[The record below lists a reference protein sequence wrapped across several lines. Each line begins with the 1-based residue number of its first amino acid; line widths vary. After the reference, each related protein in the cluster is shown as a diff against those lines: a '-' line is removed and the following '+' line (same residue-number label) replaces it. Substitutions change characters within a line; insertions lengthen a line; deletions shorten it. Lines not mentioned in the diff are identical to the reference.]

1 MTKNRQYKA
10 YIWDEVPLFVDLQ
23 YIADLLKCSTRLL
36 RMEIKSGKLKA
47 CKVGKMYR
55 VNKDDL
61 IAYTQKVG

>member
-1 MTKNRQYKA
+1 
-10 YIWDEVPLFVDLQ
+10 
-23 YIADLLKCSTRLL
+23 
-36 RMEIKSGKLKA
+36 MEIKSGKLKA